1 MAQASQEKMQ
11 YSTSKTIKA
20 KRAGGRAQVVESLPS
35 KHKALSSIPSI
46 ITTKK
51 KKKQKTELRSKY
63 TTILF

>member
-11 YSTSKTIKA
+11 HSTSKTIKA

-46 ITTKK
+46 IRR
-51 KKKQKTELRSKY
+51 KKQKTELRSKY